1 MDASPHA
8 IPGPPP
14 GAAAD
19 QGRIDTV
26 IDGVRQAAER
36 VADLDHLPL
45 PEHVVRF
52 DAVHATLTDALS
64 SIDKV

>member
-1 MDASPHA
+1 M
-8 IPGPPP
+8 
-14 GAAAD
+14 
-19 QGRIDTV
+19 